1 MGGCRR
7 ACHFGLC
14 GLAIPTKERFVQRNR
29 LTFLP
34 PFPKGSALEPFAAQ
48 AFRFPS
54 GPGGARATRPSGPRS
69 LGRSRTSRS
78 DASRKRNTWRRVQRG
93 RSVYFA
99 ENAKLVNQQALC
111 SPSSK
116 RLVLGRNILVFF
128 GFYQRERYII
138 QILINFLA
146 MFNPKT
152 KSTLK
157 VQKSLRLLTVSPVSM
172 KYADRHPSPRVIV
185 PFSKMNPLRFC

>member
-7 ACHFGLC
+7 ACLLGVC
-14 GLAIPTKERFVQRNR
+14 GLAIPTKGRFVQRNI

-34 PFPKGSALEPFAAQ
+34 PFPKGKRPLAL
-48 AFRFPS
+48 R
-54 GPGGARATRPSGPRS
+54 
-69 LGRSRTSRS
+69 RTSVPLAFS
-78 DASRKRNTWRRVQRG
+78 SSPNETMVSKGEQAQGLPGQALSPLEGLGLKTSRKRNTWRRVQRG

-116 RLVLGRNILVFF
+116 RLVIGRNILVFF

-138 QILINFLA
+138 KILINFLA
-146 MFNPKT
+146 MFNQKT

-172 KYADRHPSPRVIV
+172 KYADIPVRGSLC
-185 PFSKMNPLRFC
+185 PFQK